1 MVPRLLV
8 DVDFGIISISGSSAA
23 IKAVGVSDSW
33 NNNII
38 KIFLRA
44 IPSELSFLLVKYCLE
59 EQEDFCSVSD
69 LDPGP

>member
-23 IKAVGVSDSW
+23 INAVGVSDSW

-44 IPSELSFLLVKYCLE
+44 IPSELSFLLV
-59 EQEDFCSVSD
+59 
-69 LDPGP
+69 

>member
-8 DVDFGIISISGSSAA
+8 DVDFGIISISSAA

-44 IPSELSFLLVKYCLE
+44 IPSELLFLLV
-59 EQEDFCSVSD
+59 
-69 LDPGP
+69 